1 MKFEASK
8 AVFLDALQMA
18 YSAIP
23 SKTTLQV
30 LYNFLFRLDGNNLE
44 VRATDL
50 DMTIVLKLQVEGHEN
65 GEIVINAKK
74 LLEVVKEL
82 PEFPVMISID
92 EYMVTIKSESG
103 FHCNLTGFDASEYP
117 ELPKMED
124 AKSFSVPLKDFRFLH
139 EKTSFAVSTDYSRMS
154 LTGVHFESKDGNLH
168 MVATDGHR
176 LGKAWT
182 AVAGLPTQAGV
193 ILPPKSLSQV
203 LRLAED
209 AEQLIQVEIGPTNA
223 KFATETVTIFTK
235 LIEGPY
241 PNYENVIPKDFSKKM
256 KVNREHL
263 ASVLRRVATMA
274 NTKTR
279 LVVFGFEDRKLTLSA
294 KNQDLGGDSEES
306 LPIEYTGD
314 EVEVGINAN
323 YLNEELRLIPAEE
336 VMLKFNNNL
345 GAIKVEAA
353 PSSDGSTNTNY
364 FFIVMPLRILKDAQ

>member
-18 YSAIP
+18 CNAIP
-23 SKTTLQV
+23 NKTTLQI
-30 LYNFLFRLDGNNLE
+30 LYNLLLRLDGNSLE
-44 VRATDL
+44 IRATDL
-50 DMTIVLKLQVEGHEN
+50 DMTIVLKLHVEGHEN

-82 PEFPVMISID
+82 PDFPVMLSVD

-117 ELPKMED
+117 ALPD
-124 AKSFSVPLKDFRFLH
+124 LGQAKAFKIPLKDFRFLSD
-139 EKTSFAVSTDYSRMS
+139 KTSFAVSSDYSRMS
-154 LTGVHFESKDGNLH
+154 LTGDYCEFKEGNLQ

-182 AVAGLPTQAGV
+182 AAKGLPTQAGV
-193 ILPPKSLSQV
+193 ILPTKAMQQV
-203 LRLAED
+203 LHLSED
-209 AEQLIQVEIGPTNA
+209 QEQPIQVEIGPANA
-223 KFATETVTIFTK
+223 RFSTDTITVFTK

-256 KVNREHL
+256 KANREHL
-263 ASVLRRVATMA
+263 GQVIRRVATMA
-274 NTKTR
+274 NAKTR
-279 LVVFGFEDRKLTLSA
+279 LVVFGFQDKHLALSA

-306 LPIEYTGD
+306 LPVEYKGD
-314 EVEVGINAN
+314 AVEVGINAN
-323 YLNEELRLIPAEE
+323 YLLEVFRLIHTED
-336 VMLKFNNNL
+336 VIFKFNNAL
-345 GAIKVEAA
+345 GAIIVEPAMDK
-353 PSSDGSTNTNY
+353 PNY